1 MASLPH
7 RSSRLARK
15 ALSYTPTVTMAQN
28 VSMKKLG
35 LSWDGQL
42 QTTDFDN
49 YICLFD
55 EGLSERQSQ
64 LILELVKC
72 NDIIVVEPL
81 EAE

>member
-1 MASLPH
+1 LPH
-7 RSSRLARK
+7 HSIRLARK
-15 ALSYTPTVTMAQN
+15 ALSYALAVTMAQN

-55 EGLSERQSQ
+55 EGLSEQQSQ